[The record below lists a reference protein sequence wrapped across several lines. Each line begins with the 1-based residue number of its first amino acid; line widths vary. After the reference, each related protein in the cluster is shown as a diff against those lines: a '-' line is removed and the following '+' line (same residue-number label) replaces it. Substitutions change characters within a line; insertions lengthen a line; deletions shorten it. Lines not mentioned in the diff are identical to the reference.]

1 MKTFPLLPLQLG
13 RRNEKESRKNEMLWS
28 FFPYKKLLNIKTVKN
43 KMCTAPCAVVQP
55 VVTTKGQVLLVKA
68 VSNSRTF
75 S

>member
-1 MKTFPLLPLQLG
+1 
-13 RRNEKESRKNEMLWS
+13 
-28 FFPYKKLLNIKTVKN
+28 
-43 KMCTAPCAVVQP
+43 MCTAPRAVVQP